1 MGGDRASRTVGGVV
15 TARHVSSM
23 VTMSVV
29 TARQVSS
36 VVTVR
41 HDDVGGDS
49 ASRIVA
55 FAVERNCRMF
65 LFFIFFLSVVS
76 VYSSVI
82 GSSISVT
89 GCASL
94 IH

>member
-1 MGGDRASRTVGGVV
+1 
-15 TARHVSSM
+15 M

-65 LFFIFFLSVVS
+65 LFFIFFYRLFQFIPLLLGRQFPLQAV
-76 VYSSVI
+76 
-82 GSSISVT
+82 
-89 GCASL
+89 L
-94 IH
+94 R